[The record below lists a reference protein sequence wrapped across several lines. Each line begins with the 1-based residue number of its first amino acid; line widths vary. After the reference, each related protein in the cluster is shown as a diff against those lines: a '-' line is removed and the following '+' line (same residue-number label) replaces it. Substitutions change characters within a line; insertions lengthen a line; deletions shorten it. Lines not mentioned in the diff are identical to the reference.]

1 MNTHDHN
8 SDTPLPPQDELDTLL
23 REWHENNRDRAA
35 QGRDRLI
42 AALKR
47 EDAAATPAD
56 TAIVIETKPASEHA
70 GRDRSVLAVIRRA
83 VVSRY
88 APLAAAAVAIACVLP
103 FMLPGKGTPPAVA
116 MLASNIVMAPEGGLL
131 EARDA
136 DGNSLGPCALAR
148 TDVNAEISGRFS
160 RVTLRQRYTNPHKDK
175 IEAVYT
181 FPLSHRAGVD
191 RMSMTI
197 GDRVIVGEVKERQA
211 ARQIYEA
218 ARQANR
224 IASLLEQER
233 PNIFTQSVANIEPGA
248 TIDIEIS
255 YVELVKES
263 DGQYAFEFPTVVGP
277 RYIPGAETNPSPGK
291 SPALP
296 DGVER
301 RAGLVLLAPA
311 TISNVTTGEG
321 APMSAPPRGLLARLH
336 EAIPIQPRPHAEG
349 TRPQVVLQT
358 DYVDGS
364 AEPAVLYA
372 DGTGV
377 VGTRWFY
384 CPPSLPEPSA
394 SAPVTIAGA
403 KSDLDHASSDV
414 PSPKHDPRSQAFDPS
429 DAPAPGTPFA
439 GATAQV
445 PDAERITP
453 TPTRPATRAGH
464 DLSITVTLDTGGP
477 GLTSVDSALHKVN
490 RTDLGTRDD
499 GLARRTSITLANQAE
514 IPNRDFVL
522 TWKQTSD
529 TITDAV
535 FTNTGPHGNFFCIQL
550 DPPARVSD
558 AQAVPRELVFVL
570 DTSGSMSGLPI
581 AKSREIMQKAIDAM
595 RPQDTFNIITFAG
608 ETKILWPEP
617 RPSSPENRQI
627 AQTFISNL
635 EGGGGTEMMKAINT
649 ALTQKP
655 GTAATLPLLPAQLAD
670 LPADGREVV
679 VRVEDHQLSMPR
691 GMGGRPGWAERCG
704 IAVRSDL
711 VLDCTDF
718 KLPDGYGLRVSEREK
733 TGAVALTLR
742 GRWSTAS
749 GRRVLEVASAEFA
762 GASAVRPLR
771 LVMFLTDGYVGND
784 MAIIDA
790 IRKNR
795 ATTRVFAFGIG
806 NSVNRYL
813 LDNMAAAGGGE
824 VEYVLIDSQHTGTIE
839 ANAAQ
844 AVERFNRRT
853 ATPVLTD
860 IRVTFSSDLKPI
872 DMLPDPTA
880 LGGGIPDLFD
890 AKPVI
895 IVGRYVAHGAGTIT
909 ITGQTASGAWEKS
922 IQAVFP
928 ASDERNTS
936 LPTVWARAKIE
947 SLINQDLTVMQTQQ
961 VDPKIREQII
971 TLGETFGV
979 MSAFTSFVAVDKL
992 RVTVAG
998 RPRLVNIPIE
1008 LPDSTRWEGFFGAVG
1023 GERLLEAPAK
1033 DDDAEQLTLPS
1044 SMLDMYVQTN
1054 LDIQTRRKGPTGP
1067 GSATDPLSMHDAG
1080 GAAEMAFEIA
1090 ATGVQS
1096 PPANTRS
1103 GSARGAS
1110 TPAAQPPAAPA
1121 PPPAPPPAP
1130 APMPGIAPMTTP
1142 PGITAGSSSAAAS
1155 PEMAKSTKA
1164 YRQATTKAAEGMHRQ
1179 PEEPK
1184 KAQPVP
1190 HGPEI
1195 QNFSPTINAAPIMQA
1210 PTNSFGGSAT
1220 ARADTAAL
1228 GRHVSPMQAGQN
1240 NIAMPLPANDNF
1252 ACNSA
1257 DFAKLEGGVVSERY
1271 AQIHS
1276 GVAPPPEVNVLAAA
1290 QLAQSSRLA
1299 DARAIVCDT
1308 PNDTNYEPWT
1318 TLCKVLTEVPPQE
1331 QTLPSV
1337 QAEQVVNIQRRVQSD
1352 MLEQV
1357 RQAKVERTLE
1367 SSILSLAR
1375 GADAKS
1381 RTGSDASVAVVILLT
1396 DVEAATLEKLKALGI
1411 TIDTTNS
1418 AAKVVVANVPASKL
1432 VDLALLAAVR
1442 RVEPVPEGP

>member
-8 SDTPLPPQDELDTLL
+8 SDTPLPPQDDLDALL
-23 REWHENNRDRAA
+23 RAWHESNRDRAA
-35 QGRDRLI
+35 QGRDRLM
-42 AALKR
+42 AALKS
-47 EDAAATPAD
+47 EDAADALAD
-56 TAIVIETKPASEHA
+56 TATVIEAKPAPEHA

-83 VVSRY
+83 VASRY

-103 FMLPGKGTPPAVA
+103 FMLPGKGTPLAVA
-116 MLASNIVMAPEGGLL
+116 RSASNVVMAPEGGLL

-136 DGNSLGPCALAR
+136 DGNSLGPCTLAH
-148 TDVNAEISGRFS
+148 TDVHAEISGRFS
-160 RVTLRQRYTNPHKDK
+160 RVTLKQRYTNPHKDK
-175 IEAVYT
+175 VEAVYT

-296 DGVER
+296 DGVQR

-321 APMSAPPRGLLARLH
+321 TPLSAPPSGLLARL
-336 EAIPIQPRPHAEG
+336 EKAIPIQPRPHAEG
-349 TRPQVVLQT
+349 TLPQVALQT
-358 DYVDGS
+358 DYVDGF

-372 DGTGV
+372 DGTGI

-384 CPPSLPEPSA
+384 CPPAPSEPT
-394 SAPVTIAGA
+394 PVTTAGVHA
-403 KSDLDHASSDV
+403 HQDQASSDI
-414 PSPKHDPRSQAFDPS
+414 PSPKHDPRSQAFDPGE
-429 DAPAPGTPFA
+429 APVPGTPFA

-445 PDAERITP
+445 PDAQRITP
-453 TPTRPATRAGH
+453 TPTRPPTRAGH

-477 GLTSVDSALHKVN
+477 GLTSVDSALHRVT
-490 RTDLGTRDD
+490 RTDLGTRED
-499 GLARRTSITLANQAE
+499 GLARRTSITLANQTE

-522 TWKQTSD
+522 TWKQTND
-529 TITDAV
+529 TITDAI

-570 DTSGSMSGLPI
+570 DTSGSMSGLPM

-595 RPQDTFNIITFAG
+595 RPHDTFNLMTFAG
-608 ETKILWPEP
+608 ETKVLWPEP
-617 RPSSPENRQI
+617 RPSTPENRQI
-627 AQTFISNL
+627 AQAFISTL
-635 EGGGGTEMMKAINT
+635 EGGGGTEMMKAINA

-655 GTAATLPLLPAQLAD
+655 NAAAVSPLLPGQLAD
-670 LPADGREVV
+670 LPADGREVA

-691 GMGGRPGWAERCG
+691 DLNGRPGWAERCA
-704 IAVRSDL
+704 IAVRGDL

-718 KLPDGYGLRVSEREK
+718 KLPEGYGLRVSERPK

-749 GRRVLEVASAEFA
+749 ERRVLEVSSAEFA
-762 GASAVRPLR
+762 GASPVRPLR

-824 VEYVLIDSQHTGTIE
+824 VEYVLIDSQNTSTTE

-860 IRVTFSSDLKPI
+860 IRVTFSPDLKPV
-872 DMLPDPTA
+872 DMLPDATVF
-880 LGGGIPDLFD
+880 GGGIPDLFD

-895 IVGRYVAHGAGTIT
+895 IVGRYTAHGAGTIT

-928 ASDERNTS
+928 AADERNTS

-947 SLINQDLTVMQTQQ
+947 SLMNQDLAAMQTQQ
-961 VDPKIREQII
+961 VDPQVRDQII
-971 TLGETFGV
+971 ALGESFGV

-992 RVTVAG
+992 RITVAG

-1023 GERLLEAPAK
+1023 GERLLEAPLNS
-1033 DDDAEQLTLPS
+1033 DQPQQLTLPS
-1044 SMLDMYVQTN
+1044 NMLDMYVQTN
-1054 LDIQTRRKGPTGP
+1054 LDIQTRRRGMSTM
-1067 GSATDPLSMHDAG
+1067 GSDFDASAPDDAG
-1080 GAAEMAFEIA
+1080 GTHAGMAFQHANPME
-1090 ATGVQS
+1090 QS
-1096 PPANTRS
+1096 PPPGN
-1103 GSARGAS
+1103 ARPDSPRGTGAPGAALPTAPTATHAPASPPSVAPS
-1110 TPAAQPPAAPA
+1110 TPSTGTVASPP
-1121 PPPAPPPAP
+1121 
-1130 APMPGIAPMTTP
+1130 
-1142 PGITAGSSSAAAS
+1142 SAATPKEKTNA
-1155 PEMAKSTKA
+1155 TRH
-1164 YRQATTKAAEGMHRQ
+1164 YRQGTTKVAEAEQRWL
-1179 PEEPK
+1179 EESK
-1184 KAQPVP
+1184 KDEPVQRSADVRNFNPVINGPAQ
-1190 HGPEI
+1190 
-1195 QNFSPTINAAPIMQA
+1195 MQA
-1210 PTNSFGGSAT
+1210 PTDALGGPAGSAGST
-1220 ARADTAAL
+1220 VRL
-1228 GRHVSPMQAGQN
+1228 GRRLSPMNTGEN
-1240 NIAMPLPANDNF
+1240 NIALAIPPNENF

-1257 DFAKLEGGVVSERY
+1257 DFARLEGGVVSERY

-1276 GVAPPPEVNVLAAA
+1276 GIAPPPEVNVLAAA

-1331 QTLPSV
+1331 QALPFA
-1337 QAEQVVNIQRRVQSD
+1337 QAEQVVSIQRRVQND
-1352 MLEQV
+1352 MLEQA
-1357 RQAKVERTLE
+1357 RQAKILRTLE
-1367 SSILSLAR
+1367 NSIHSLAR
-1375 GADAKS
+1375 GSDAKS
-1381 RTGSDASVAVVILLT
+1381 RASSSDPVAVVILLT
-1396 DVEAATLEKLKALGI
+1396 DLDAATLEKLKALGI
-1411 TIDTTNS
+1411 TIETTNS
-1418 AAKVVVANVPASKL
+1418 ASKVVVARVPVNKL
-1432 VDLALLAAVR
+1432 SDLALLPAVR
-1442 RVEPVPEGP
+1442 RVEPVPENP